1 MDYLMAM
8 GFQGGFV
15 VDVNVEGARAIEA
28 WLKEVKFDLAG
39 KKMRGALRKGA
50 EIVRDVATA
59 TAPVSRSGRHAS
71 AKYPAH
77 EAGNLRDS
85 LKIQAA
91 PIKNR
96 DNVVVHVGLTKDAFY
111 WRWVEFGKHDQ
122 QAYPFLRPAL
132 DMSEGEATKRIGAF
146 LRNSMKRY
154 RTARTRGRR

>member
-1 MDYLMAM
+1 MAFGYQS
-8 GFQGGFV
+8 GFGV
-15 VDVNVEGARAIEA
+15 TINIEGARAIEA
-28 WLKEVKFDLAG
+28 WLKEIKFDLAG

-50 EIVRDVATA
+50 GIVKDVAVA
-59 TAPVSRSGRHAS
+59 TAPVSKSGRHAS
-71 AKYPAH
+71 KKYPAH
-77 EAGNLRDS
+77 ESGNLRDA

-122 QAYPFLRPAL
+122 PAYPFLRPAL
-132 DMSEGEATKRIGAF
+132 DSSEGAATDAVGRF

-154 RTARTRGRR
+154 RTARTRGRK